1 MHNSKFNAGNYAST
15 VESIHSVDQCNII
28 VSFVT
33 IDVSCFIN
41 LPKRRTCRFLTAGY
55 VLG

>member
-15 VESIHSVDQCNII
+15 VESIHSADQRNVI

-33 IDVSCFIN
+33 IAKSRVMFQ
-41 LPKRRTCRFLTAGY
+41 
-55 VLG
+55 